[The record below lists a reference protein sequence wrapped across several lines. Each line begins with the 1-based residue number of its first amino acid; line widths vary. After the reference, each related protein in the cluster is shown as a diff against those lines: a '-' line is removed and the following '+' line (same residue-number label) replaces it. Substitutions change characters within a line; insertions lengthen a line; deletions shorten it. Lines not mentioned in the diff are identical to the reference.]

1 MTGTGLDVN
10 DIVKDYS
17 QHELTLNRRLRW
29 DTCDFLCPEERN
41 TPAVLEGTV
50 KHQLRQS
57 DTLLPQRT

>member
-41 TPAVLEGTV
+41 TPAVLQGTV
-50 KHQLRQS
+50 KH
-57 DTLLPQRT
+57 